1 MSLGEIRR
9 FIRANPFR
17 PFRVHNSDGS
27 HYDVHHRDFIILSKL
42 SVEIG
47 VMAHDPEDI
56 PDRLVSCDPL
66 HITRIDPIANGKRS
80 NGRKS
85 KP

>member
-1 MSLGEIRR
+1 
-9 FIRANPFR
+9 
-17 PFRVHNSDGS
+17 
-27 HYDVHHRDFIILSKL
+27 
-42 SVEIG
+42 
-47 VMAHDPEDI
+47 MAHDPEDI